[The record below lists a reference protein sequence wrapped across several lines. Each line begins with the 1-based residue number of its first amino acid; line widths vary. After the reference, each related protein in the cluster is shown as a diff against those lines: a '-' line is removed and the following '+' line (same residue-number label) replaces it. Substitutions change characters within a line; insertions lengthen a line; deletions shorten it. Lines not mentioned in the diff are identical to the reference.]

1 MRLAWQNIA
10 HERTR
15 FLVTILG
22 IACATLLMITQGS
35 ILMGFLGAA
44 SKIIDATDS
53 DLWIAGRGA
62 SCFEFPVVLERR
74 FVELAHSVSGV
85 ESTTRILTRI
95 VEFRK
100 SDGNQQL
107 VTLIGAERGA
117 GSRFPAPHIGNGAAS
132 DPDSILIDES
142 SSGLLIQS
150 GGLSSAQSGGLPSAV
165 EINEH
170 RANVTGRTSG
180 FSSFLGT
187 PYVFSSY
194 TDGLRYT
201 GMRPTETMF
210 ILVRVRSGASIADVK
225 RQLMTRLPNVDVW
238 TKKEFARKAQMYWSS
253 QTGAGGAILAAALLG
268 FIIGLAV
275 VSQAIYATTM
285 EHIEEFATLKAIG
298 ATHGF
303 VIRVIVTQALVC
315 GIAGYLLGIALS
327 EPVIRQA
334 KSAIPWL
341 STPAWL
347 PLAILPPALAICMFA
362 SVLSVR
368 AALAVEPARVFRA

>member
-1 MRLAWQNIA
+1 MRLAWLNIA

-22 IACATLLMITQGS
+22 ITCATLLMIVQGS
-35 ILMGFLGAA
+35 ILVGFLGAA

-53 DLWIAGRGA
+53 DLWIAGKGA

-117 GSRFPAPHIGNGAAS
+117 GSRFPAPHIGNGAAV

-142 SSGLLIQS
+142 SSALLN
-150 GGLSSAQSGGLPSAV
+150 QSGGLPSAV

-194 TDGLRYT
+194 ADGLRYA

-210 ILVRVRSGASIADVK
+210 ILVRVKSGASIADVQ

-268 FIIGLAV
+268 FMIGLAV

-303 VIRVIVTQALVC
+303 VIRVIVTQALAC

-334 KSAIPWL
+334 QSAIPWL

-347 PLAILPPALAICMFA
+347 PLAILPPALGICMFA